1 MSLLP
6 SNAEFALVGTVS
18 SCVDAQIVVE
28 ACESGEEIVLDSETV
43 LFTLSSTDSSP
54 DSMQPLGRI
63 WDVFGPVSQPF
74 YSVRFNSRD
83 DAQTAF
89 QTQIRGQKVF
99 YVPDL
104 KLSVSNVVMTKP
116 LKQLKGTDA
125 SNIYDEEVGIDEME
139 FSDDEKEQEFKK
151 NLKRK
156 KKHNND
162 SQDAPSRHQDGK
174 RQKQQVN
181 RGQTSQYQD
190 QPKSSYASNHHQ
202 ENYNQKASTN
212 LSSINNR
219 SFIVTAQPIA
229 ELPYP
234 EFNARQ
240 VNRHSTQVLTVPQ
253 TNPYLLQ
260 PSPPVPTSL
269 PVAAQFTGP
278 ASIQQQQQ
286 EQMTKLASLLK
297 SFQYR

>member
-43 LFTLSSTDSSP
+43 LFTLSPSTDSSP

-83 DAQTAF
+83 DAQTTF
-89 QTQIRGQKVF
+89 QTQTRGQKVF

-156 KKHNND
+156 KKNNTD
-162 SQDAPSRHQDGK
+162 SQDAPSRNQEGK
-174 RQKQQVN
+174 RQKQQVK
-181 RGQTSQYQD
+181 REQTQYQD
-190 QPKSSYASNHHQ
+190 QPKSSFAANHHQ
-202 ENYNQKASTN
+202 ENHNQKPSTTLN
-212 LSSINNR
+212 SDGNR
-219 SFIVTAQPIA
+219 SFIVPARPIA
-229 ELPYP
+229 QLPYP

-240 VNRHSTQVLTVPQ
+240 INRHNTQVHTVPQ

-260 PSPPVPTSL
+260 PPPPVPTSL
-269 PVAAQFTGP
+269 T
-278 ASIQQQQQ
+278 QQQQS
-286 EQMTKLASLLK
+286 QMAKLASLLK
-297 SFQYR
+297 SFQ